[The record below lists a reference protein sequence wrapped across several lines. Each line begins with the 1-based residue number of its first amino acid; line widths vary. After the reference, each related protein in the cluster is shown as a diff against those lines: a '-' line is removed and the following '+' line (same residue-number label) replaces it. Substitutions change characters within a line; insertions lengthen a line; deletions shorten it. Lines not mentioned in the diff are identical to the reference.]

1 MANMSAR
8 FMSSPK
14 LVDEAEKVL
23 TSFFS
28 ERNTERRQILAADGK
43 LSEEHKRTEED
54 RRRRDEEAEG
64 SSEKERR
71 SYDRRKQRS
80 S

>member
-14 LVDEAEKVL
+14 LGDEAEKVL

-43 LSEEHKRTEED
+43 LSEEQKRTEED
-54 RRRRDEEAEG
+54 KRRREADREAE
-64 SSEKERR
+64 
-71 SYDRRKQRS
+71 D
-80 S
+80 